1 MSIATILDVSTNP
14 SPNKTPPPP
23 LETTPDPPTMST
35 ASNGST
41 PSQTSTNPPTMS
53 TASDGST
60 PSQTSTNPPTMSTA
74 SDGSTPS
81 QTSTNPPTMST
92 ASDESTPSQTSTNPP
107 TMSTANDGSTPSQTS
122 TNPPTI
128 STASNGSTPSQT
140 SANPPTMSTSSDR
153 STPSQTSTNPPT
165 MSTASD
171 GSTPSQTSTNPPT
184 MSTASDGSTP
194 SQTSTNPPTMLT
206 ASDGSTPSQTSTY
219 PPTMSTAS
227 DGSTP
232 SQTSTAPSTP
242 HRTSSLMTTQ
252 GPRTTVLSAG
262 VSGTETV
269 EEMNTVHVAGET
281 TQKPQSPSTTP
292 ERKTT
297 SSESIEKQMGIATIS
312 DVSTN
317 PSPNMTPPPAQE
329 TTTNPPTTST
339 ASVESTSS
347 QTSIASSTPRRSS
360 SLMTTQGPTTTVFSA
375 GVLRTESVEEMN
387 TVHVAEETTQKPQS
401 PSATTERE
409 TTSSDSIW
417 LIGSRDPYRTYA
429 IYKALYIPPP
439 GTGTPIV
446 LWLDLCSDDIY
457 ISDLTNSS
465 LISLQT
471 RVSAFDLT
479 DYNSPETPL
488 STFEEW
494 VGDIAFDSVDKKIYL
509 LSIGSK
515 DEICSETLDGQD
527 YVCWEITVVC
537 REPSEIDIDMVGRK
551 LYCSCDKK
559 IISMNLDG
567 TAMRTD
573 FTHDEARY
581 IEHLAVTHTAV
592 FWATEKKIQ
601 RKDSQGTDTLFAAAA
616 DNEICGLSVDF
627 IVRLQGPST
636 KPSDPLSTAK
646 QWAVAP
652 SQTSTNPPTM
662 STVSRW
668 EYALSDQHKPIHSAS
683 DIQA

>member
-1 MSIATILDVSTNP
+1 MALGSTC
-14 SPNKTPPPP
+14 
-23 LETTPDPPTMST
+23 TPDHTSSGEADYPTINYSVPKLHHCPFKT
-35 ASNGST
+35 R
-41 PSQTSTNPPTMS
+41 
-53 TASDGST
+53 SDGTVMKTVPKLIRRVFPLSSCEDVVVSGIPICRFPDCGVNPCIQGWCEETIDGYTCHCPPEFAGSNCEYVVYTMALSST
-60 PSQTSTNPPTMSTA
+60 CTPDHTSSGRADYPGLNYSVPKLHHCPFKTR
-74 SDGSTPS
+74 SDGTVMKTVPKLFRRVF
-81 QTSTNPPTMST
+81 PL
-92 ASDESTPSQTSTNPP
+92 
-107 TMSTANDGSTPSQTS
+107 
-122 TNPPTI
+122 
-128 STASNGSTPSQT
+128 
-140 SANPPTMSTSSDR
+140 SSCED
-153 STPSQTSTNPPT
+153 
-165 MSTASD
+165 
-171 GSTPSQTSTNPPT
+171 
-184 MSTASDGSTP
+184 
-194 SQTSTNPPTMLT
+194 
-206 ASDGSTPSQTSTY
+206 
-219 PPTMSTAS
+219 
-227 DGSTP
+227 
-232 SQTSTAPSTP
+232 
-242 HRTSSLMTTQ
+242 
-252 GPRTTVLSAG
+252 VV
-262 VSGTETV
+262 VSGIPICRFPDCGVNPCIQGWCEET
-269 EEMNTVHVAGET
+269 MDGYTCHC
-281 TQKPQSPSTTP
+281 PP
-292 ERKTT
+292 EFTGPNCEY
-297 SSESIEKQMGIATIS
+297 ESIEKQMGIATIS

-409 TTSSDSIW
+409 TTSS
-417 LIGSRDPYRTYA
+417 
-429 IYKALYIPPP
+429 

-627 IVRLQGPST
+627 IGSHVFFVVDQLNGNYNIMQMDFNGENQSLNATWSEGYIDDFMVFQGEIYFSSNGDVYEINRGVV
-636 KPSDPLSTAK
+636 SDHYGCHIISEIYLGE
-646 QWAVAP
+646 
-652 SQTSTNPPTM
+652 N
-662 STVSRW
+662 
-668 EYALSDQHKPIHSAS
+668 
-683 DIQA
+683 